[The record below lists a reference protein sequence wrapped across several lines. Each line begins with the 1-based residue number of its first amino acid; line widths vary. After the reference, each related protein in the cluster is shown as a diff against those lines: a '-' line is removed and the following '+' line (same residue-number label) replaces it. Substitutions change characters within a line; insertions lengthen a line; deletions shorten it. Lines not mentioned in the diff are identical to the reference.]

1 MLILSNSVNG
11 GTGPISVS
19 AAIIIGLLTSFVQS
33 LGLTIQ
39 RKSHIQN
46 VHLPQQRQRS
56 EWKRP
61 MWIIGF
67 VIFIV
72 ANIGGTV
79 FQIGALPI
87 VMLAPLGAVSL
98 LYNALL
104 ARFILDDFFSKYM
117 IIGTTLI
124 AIGAVLIGYFGVVQE
139 PTHSLDDLLSLFARP
154 TFVAFASLF
163 TLTFIGVLGVAHL
176 AEWQLHVRLFRPHDI
191 ENHSTKLNNSS
202 KNKKKKPVTRRWS
215 APSLAPVAEV
225 SESSSGIATPVLA
238 IADEAARRGI
248 PVERVLM
255 QRNSSKGTPPNL
267 HAPLQARSP
276 KMDYGSVRARGS
288 SVSSSTSS
296 FSNFED
302 TGKRSTSAAAL
313 AAAEHDPSIRKICL
327 GLAIAY
333 GGASGTLSG
342 ACLLLA
348 KTGVEL
354 LVLTIGGDNQFDRW
368 QSWFLVIFMLSAA
381 LLQLWYLNKSLR
393 LASPPLVCPLAFCF
407 YNTSSIALG
416 MVYFNQLGALSPLSI
431 TLVILG
437 IAILLSG
444 VWMVSLHGTESEDE
458 KDVRLEGERQPLLS
472 DVQETVT
479 SPVTSPR
486 LQSTSSPDQ
495 EELQTSAPTETEA
508 ILANAAGIAGPHL
521 PPPTPNNGSIL
532 KSPPSLSPPSPLEN
546 SLQSLKGSPPSK
558 KGRIRSRSGS
568 GTGNSL
574 MAGLGLH
581 MPGLPQFHRNSEE
594 EDRPEGGSPTAGPSN
609 SSLAQSRSED
619 ETQVSDIDKGSGSSL
634 SKTRTEV
641 GERARLKSSLFS
653 PPSLKRRGLYEALLE
668 RGLSI
673 GISPSSP
680 GFHVGSTFEIDP
692 EEIDAESIEAK
703 RLWKSRLLSR
713 RTFSENDT
721 NLASARRRGG
731 LTSNL
736 RNGNEIEEGEE
747 EEEREEDR
755 NTIHS
760 VQAEDESDERQSVSS
775 AWTRIVPTLDIQML
789 NDRLRKIK
797 SEAGE
802 WIGKKRN

>member
-1 MLILSNSVNG
+1 MSAISVSMNDG
-11 GTGPISVS
+11 SGPISVPV
-19 AAIIIGLLTSFVQS
+19 AITIGLISSFVQS

-46 VHLPQQRQRS
+46 AYLSQQEQRS

-61 MWIIGF
+61 MWVFGF
-67 VIFIV
+67 AIFIV

-117 IIGTTLI
+117 IIGTALI

-163 TLTFIGVLGVAHL
+163 FLTFIGVLGVAHL

-191 ENHSTKLNNSS
+191 ENSSRKPANSS
-202 KNKKKKPVTRRWS
+202 KNKKKKPMPRRWS

-255 QRNSSKGTPPNL
+255 QRNSSSKSVLPNANTPL
-267 HAPLQARSP
+267 HATSQRP
-276 KMDYGSVRARGS
+276 DYGATRARGS
-288 SVSSSTSS
+288 SISSSASS
-296 FSNFED
+296 FSSFEN

-313 AAAEHDPSIRKICL
+313 AAAEHDPAIRKICL

-354 LVLTIGGDNQFDRW
+354 LVLTIGGVNQFDRW
-368 QSWFLVIFMLSAA
+368 QSWFLVIVMLSAA

-416 MVYFNQLGALSPLSI
+416 MVYFDQLGALSPVSI
-431 TLVILG
+431 ILVILG
-437 IAILLSG
+437 TAILLNG
-444 VWMVSLHGTESEDE
+444 VWMVSLHGSESEDE
-458 KDVRLEGERQPLLS
+458 KESRLEGEAQPLLS
-472 DVQETVT
+472 DVQEQVT
-479 SPVTSPR
+479 SPVTSPT
-486 LQSTSSPDQ
+486 LLNSASPN
-495 EELQTSAPTETEA
+495 EEEAHVSAPTETEA

-521 PPPTPNNGSIL
+521 PPPTPNNGNIL
-532 KSPPSLSPPSPLEN
+532 KSPQSPPSPLDS
-546 SLQSLKGSPPSK
+546 SLQSLAGSPTSK
-558 KGRIRSRSGS
+558 KRKMRSRSGS
-568 GTGNSL
+568 GSGAGNSI
-574 MAGLGLH
+574 MAGLGFH
-581 MPGLPQFHRNSEE
+581 MPGLPQFYRNSEE
-594 EDRPEGGSPTAGPSN
+594 NEERPEGESAEAGPS
-609 SSLAQSRSED
+609 SSNNAQEGSEND
-619 ETQVSDIDKGSGSSL
+619 VQTPDNDKARRSSL
-634 SKTRTEV
+634 SKLRTDG
-641 GERARLKSSLFS
+641 GESGRFKSTLLS
-653 PPSLKRRGLYEALLE
+653 PPSAKRRGLYEALLE

-680 GFHVGSTFEIDP
+680 GFHVGSTFEMDP
-692 EEIDAESIEAK
+692 EDDEDGNEAR
-703 RLWKSRLLSR
+703 RLWKNRLLSR

-721 NLASARRRGG
+721 SLASARKRGG
-731 LTSNL
+731 LSSNL
-736 RNGNEIEEGEE
+736 LEGNGIEE
-747 EEEREEDR
+747 EEGDG

-760 VQAEDESDERQSVSS
+760 VTDEEGNDDRQSQSS
-775 AWTRIVPTLDIQML
+775 AWTRIVPTLDIHAL

-797 SEAGE
+797 TDAGE
-802 WIGKKRN
+802 YFGKKKT

>member
-1 MLILSNSVNG
+1 MSAISISANEGS
-11 GTGPISVS
+11 GPISVP
-19 AAIIIGLLTSFVQS
+19 AAIIIGLITSFVQS

-46 VHLPQQRQRS
+46 AHLSQQQQRS

-61 MWIIGF
+61 MWVFGF

-117 IIGTTLI
+117 IIGTALI

-163 TLTFIGVLGVAHL
+163 FLTFIGVLGVAHL
-176 AEWQLHVRLFRPHDI
+176 AEWQLHIRLFRPHDI
-191 ENHSTKLNNSS
+191 ENNSRKS
-202 KNKKKKPVTRRWS
+202 ANSPKNKKKKPMPRRWS

-255 QRNSSKGTPPNL
+255 QRNSSSKSVLANASTPL
-267 HAPLQARSP
+267 HATSP
-276 KMDYGSVRARGS
+276 RPDYGSTRARGS
-288 SVSSSTSS
+288 SISSSASS
-296 FSNFED
+296 FSSLED

-313 AAAEHDPSIRKICL
+313 AAAEHDPAIRKVCL

-354 LVLTIGGDNQFDRW
+354 LVLTIGGVNQFDRW
-368 QSWFLVIFMLSAA
+368 QSWFLVIVMLSAA

-416 MVYFNQLGALSPLSI
+416 MVYFDQLGALSPVSI
-431 TLVILG
+431 ILVILG
-437 IAILLSG
+437 TAILLSG
-444 VWMVSLHGTESEDE
+444 VWMVSLHGSETEDE
-458 KDVRLEGERQPLLS
+458 KDDEEERPE
-472 DVQETVT
+472 DE
-479 SPVTSPR
+479 
-486 LQSTSSPDQ
+486 
-495 EELQTSAPTETEA
+495 SAE
-508 ILANAAGIAGPHL
+508 AGPSSSNNA
-521 PPPTPNNGSIL
+521 PQEGSDNEIQTPEAHKGRRSSL
-532 KSPPSLSPPSPLEN
+532 FKLRTDGGESGRFKSSLLSPPS
-546 SLQSLKGSPPSK
+546 
-558 KGRIRSRSGS
+558 
-568 GTGNSL
+568 
-574 MAGLGLH
+574 A
-581 MPGLPQFHRNSEE
+581 
-594 EDRPEGGSPTAGPSN
+594 
-609 SSLAQSRSED
+609 
-619 ETQVSDIDKGSGSSL
+619 
-634 SKTRTEV
+634 
-641 GERARLKSSLFS
+641 
-653 PPSLKRRGLYEALLE
+653 KRRGLYEALLE

-680 GFHVGSTFEIDP
+680 GFHVGSTFEMDP
-692 EEIDAESIEAK
+692 EDDEDGNEAR
-703 RLWKSRLLSR
+703 RLWKNRLLSR

-721 NLASARRRGG
+721 SLASARKKGG
-731 LTSNL
+731 LSSNL
-736 RNGNEIEEGEE
+736 REGDGIEE
-747 EEEREEDR
+747 EEGDR

-760 VQAEDESDERQSVSS
+760 VAEEEGVDDRQSLSS
-775 AWTRIVPTLDIQML
+775 AWTRIVPTLDIQAL

-797 SEAGE
+797 TDAGE
-802 WIGKKRN
+802 WIGKKRS